1 MEGKVMS
8 RIAIEHW
15 QKQIARLFD
24 PLNVPSRLLR
34 KPDSSVMHRDEL
46 SKPSYKARPMT
57 RRQELLFIASAFAV
71 GGVLQMLV
79 LLHLGV
85 ILESGLARIVAT
97 IWIDR

>member
-8 RIAIEHW
+8 RIATQRW
-15 QKQIARLFD
+15 QKQIAR
-24 PLNVPSRLLR
+24 
-34 KPDSSVMHRDEL
+34 RDEL
-46 SKPSYKARPMT
+46 SKPSHKVRPMT

-85 ILESGLARIVAT
+85 ILESGLARFVAT
-97 IWIDR
+97 IWIDH